1 MRRVGGQRGAHRGA
15 VEPVADPTRV
25 VVARLAQS
33 AAARE
38 VVTQMG
44 ILGVVEYG
52 AGSAAE
58 AVAGH
63 ARRRAV
69 PRGSHLRT
77 LRGSIETVAAS
88 RRCHP
93 RGTARPN
100 AG

>member
-1 MRRVGGQRGAHRGA
+1 MR
-15 VEPVADPTRV
+15 
-25 VVARLAQS
+25 
-33 AAARE
+33 
-38 VVTQMG
+38 

-69 PRGSHLRT
+69 PRGRHLLT

-100 AG
+100 AAEAPNKLTTRLSFPTLEVSLEADLALRGHNTSRASRV